1 MSCRLPA
8 HRAAIFGFAMIPR
21 AWAVSGA
28 PADGGLRAR
37 EPARLP
43 LLPGMDGLRA
53 VAVLGV
59 VLYHLGAPWLPGGFL
74 GVDVFFVLSGFLI
87 TTLVVEEVERT
98 GRVSL
103 PDFYLRRARRLLPAL
118 ILLLAVVS
126 LLALVAFPEERGELR
141 RDVVAALLYVS
152 NWSYVLADQS
162 YFEAVGR
169 PPLLQHLWSLAVE
182 EQFYLLWPAAV
193 AGAMLVGRRRV
204 RRVALLAALVSTGWM
219 TTLAVRNGYPVPSDP
234 SRAYFGTD
242 THAMGLLLGAAL
254 ATVWAPW
261 RVWAS
266 DRSWLASSRP
276 AGQRTGAAVVDLVGV
291 VALVGIGWVFVTVD
305 EFSPLLYRGGFLAL
319 AGCTALLVAALA
331 HPAGLLGR
339 ALAVQPLR
347 YLGERSYGIYLWHWP
362 VVLLTR
368 PGFELPFGGWL
379 SVLLRL
385 GLIVAAAEVS
395 YRYVERPIRAGAL
408 GELVRRVRW
417 LGSQPGTDPAAARA
431 KVVGGAV
438 ACSVAFT
445 AIGVGLFTAP
455 ASSGSSGG
463 DTGLV
468 QPRPGS
474 TADQAGGAPASDV
487 ADCRSISIFGDSV
500 VYGAAYEMRAAG
512 ACVSAAEGNTFGQ
525 VLANLSAAREQGNL
539 PKTVIVHAGNNGPAD
554 KDALDNALEALTDR
568 DVYLVNLHVP
578 QAWEAYNNTLF
589 DRVAARYPNVTVL
602 DWNRQASKHEEW
614 LYADRVHLT
623 AGSGRAAYVRWVLR
637 LVGSPSDRGEKSSA
651 LRSGDQG

>member
-1 MSCRLPA
+1 M
-8 HRAAIFGFAMIPR
+8 
-21 AWAVSGA
+21 
-28 PADGGLRAR
+28 
-37 EPARLP
+37 
-43 LLPGMDGLRA
+43 LPGLDGLRA

-59 VLYHLGAPWLPGGFL
+59 VVYHLGTPWLPGGFL

-87 TTLVVEEVERT
+87 TTLVVEEIERT
-98 GRVSL
+98 GRVCL
-103 PDFYLRRARRLLPAL
+103 PDFYRRRARRLLPAL

-141 RDVVAALLYVS
+141 RDVVAALMYVS

-162 YFEAVGR
+162 YFEATGR

-182 EQFYLLWPAAV
+182 EQFYLLWPAVV
-193 AGAMLVGRRRV
+193 AGAMLLGRRLV
-204 RRVALLAALVSTGWM
+204 RRVALLAALMSTAWM
-219 TTLAVRNGYPVPSDP
+219 ATLAVRSGYPVPSDP

-261 RVWAS
+261 RVWVS
-266 DRSWLASSRP
+266 DRSWLASTRP

-291 VALVGIGWVFVTVD
+291 VALVGIAWAFATVD
-305 EFSPLLYRGGFLAL
+305 EFSPVLYRGGFLAF

-385 GLIVAAAEVS
+385 GIIVAAAEVS
-395 YRYVERPIRAGAL
+395 YRYVELPVRAGAL

-417 LGSQPGTDPAAARA
+417 PSHQPGSEPAPARA

-438 ACSVAFT
+438 AVGLVFT

-455 ASSGSSGG
+455 ASSGPSVG
-463 DTGLV
+463 DRGLV
-468 QPRPGS
+468 QPPPRSAG
-474 TADQAGGAPASDV
+474 DQAAAAPASAH

-525 VLANLSAAREQGNL
+525 VLANLAAAREQGNI

-554 KDALDNALEALTDR
+554 KDALDNALKLLTDH

-578 QAWEAYNNTLF
+578 RAWETYNNALF
-589 DRVAARYPNVTVL
+589 ARAAARYPNVTVL
-602 DWNRQASKHEEW
+602 DWNQQAARHDQW
-614 LYADRVHLT
+614 LYPDRVHLT
-623 AGSGRAAYVRWVLR
+623 AGSGRAGYAAWVLR
-637 LVGSPSDRGEKSSA
+637 AVGSQRDRDQESSA
-651 LRSGDQG
+651 MRSGDQG